1 MHVFD
6 DLSQLAHLREIP
18 EIPDYREHAFVNR
31 VVGDHTFERSHRN
44 ARVSQKPFVNRM
56 VGDRTSVCVEIIIDS
71 QKIDG
76 ENRIA

>member
-1 MHVFD
+1 M
-6 DLSQLAHLREIP
+6 REIP